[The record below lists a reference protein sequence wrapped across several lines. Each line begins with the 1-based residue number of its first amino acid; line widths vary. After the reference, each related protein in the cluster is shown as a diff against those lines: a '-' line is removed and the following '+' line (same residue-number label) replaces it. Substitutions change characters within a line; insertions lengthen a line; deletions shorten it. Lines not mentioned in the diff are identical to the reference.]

1 MDKDKIKAT
10 RCLFT
15 RRARAPRISVQD
27 QVGIAEVFLY
37 DVIGPW
43 GIDAE
48 TFSREIAA
56 LDVELLRIRINSPG
70 GDVFDGMAIHNAI
83 ARHPART
90 ETWIDGL
97 AASAASYAALAGEEI
112 FMADNAM
119 MMIHDPWSMTIGNAA
134 DHRKEADV
142 LDKISETIVGM
153 YARKTGLEA
162 DELKDMMAEETWFNA
177 EEALDQ
183 GFIDRVVE
191 PQIAEEEAP
200 AAKWNLK
207 VFRNSPPEL
216 RKARREVRPPEPAEV
231 EAALREAGYSRNDAK
246 AIIAGGVKAV
256 GRPREATSADGEEE
270 VRNRLQGMISF
281 YGPKKAA

>member
-1 MDKDKIKAT
+1 MDKDRIKAT
-10 RCLFT
+10 RCLFS
-15 RRARAPRISVQD
+15 RRAKTPRISVQD

-37 DVIGPW
+37 DIIGMW

-97 AASAASYAALAGEEI
+97 AASAASYIALAGDEV
-112 FMADNAM
+112 FMADNALL
-119 MMIHDPWSMTIGNAA
+119 MIHDPWSFTLGNAR
-134 DHRKEADV
+134 DHRKEADI
-142 LDKISETIVGM
+142 LDKISDQIIGI
-153 YARKTGLEA
+153 YARKTGMEA
-162 DELKDMMAEETWFNA
+162 DELKDMMAEETWLTA

-183 GFIDRVVE
+183 GFVDQVVE

-207 VFRNSPPEL
+207 MFENSPPEL
-216 RKARREVRPPEPAEV
+216 RKARREVRTPDSAGI
-231 EAALREAGYSRNDAK
+231 EAVLREAGFSRNDAK
-246 AIIAGGVKAV
+246 AIIADGVKAV
-256 GRPREATSADGEEE
+256 GRPREATSAQARSEAEEIRE
-270 VRNRLQGMISF
+270 LVSIIR
-281 YGPKKAA
+281 PKAA